1 MLQNLKVDIIYHLSN
16 SDFEMEFNMCGCCR
30 MRLLSD
36 KTADRKSLIG
46 ALSRAVSRSRIIIAC
61 GPLFSAD
68 GLIATVATAIGS
80 KTVAVNNAAYGI
92 NGDETINIIAGSTP
106 LVTPDGYFGGCII
119 ESGPQT
125 IILLT
130 ENRAFRKTIMQTLI
144 HPYIEEMSVI
154 SLKEKPAIVK
164 TQSEEAVPEPIAAD
178 EVQSDHINA
187 EELSGNTNFEPAS
200 MEIVEEPQAD
210 EETTVLE
217 EAEEQDIEE
226 EAIDELETEPQE
238 IAEESKSHGNEQM
251 QDGDAEHTVEAEV
264 EPIEDAAYE
273 ADDSQAGEVS
283 DYIVKDDMTEPAAE
297 REIPFVFD
305 DKNGET
311 EFELLSQKI
320 DNTYDTMYIEPER
333 PKHSHTDKYAA
344 SYTPTEENDSF
355 LSDAEYSAKVG
366 GKKSAITI
374 NIPIIIL
381 TVILLVIVGLLCY
394 FLIVVPRLQNISTV
408 EYLRDIFGTVNTTVY
423 L

>member
-1 MLQNLKVDIIYHLSN
+1 MLQNLKVDIIYHLTN

-80 KTVAVNNAAYGI
+80 KTAAVDNAAYGI

-106 LVTPDGYFGGCII
+106 LVTPEGYFGGCII

-130 ENRAFRKTIMQTLI
+130 ENRAFRKSIMQTLI

-154 SLKEKPAIVK
+154 PIKEKSAPAPA
-164 TQSEEAVPEPIAAD
+164 QSEPIAQTEP
-178 EVQSDHINA
+178 EV
-187 EELSGNTNFEPAS
+187 EEEPASEPDFEPAS
-200 MEIVEEPQAD
+200 MEIFEDPEGVEEAVERQETV
-210 EETTVLE
+210 EEEV
-217 EAEEQDIEE
+217 EE
-226 EAIDELETEPQE
+226 EAIEEIEESEAEDEASEEVTEEDAEEPMAEADEPTEDATEESDEPQE
-238 IAEESKSHGNEQM
+238 S
-251 QDGDAEHTVEAEV
+251 EV
-264 EPIEDAAYE
+264 GYI
-273 ADDSQAGEVS
+273 VS
-283 DYIVKDDMTEPAAE
+283 DEPQEPAAE

-305 DKNGET
+305 DKNE
-311 EFELLSQKI
+311 EAQMKELSEKI
-320 DNTYDTMYIEPER
+320 VDAYDTMYIEPER

-355 LSDAEYSAKVG
+355 LSDADF
-366 GKKSAITI
+366 SAIGGSKKRAGAI

-381 TVILLVIVGLLCY
+381 TVILLIIVGLLCY